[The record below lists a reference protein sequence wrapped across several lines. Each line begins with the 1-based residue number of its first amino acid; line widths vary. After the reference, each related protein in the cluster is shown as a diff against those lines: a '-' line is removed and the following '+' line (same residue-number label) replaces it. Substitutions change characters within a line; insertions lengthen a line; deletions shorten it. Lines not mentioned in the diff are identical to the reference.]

1 MSVIKTQLVNLI
13 EPPFCFDNKIK
24 KNNASTAHGGAGHR
38 ISGLQAKFLHKGTD
52 CP

>member
-1 MSVIKTQLVNLI
+1 MSVIKTKFINVV
-13 EPPFCFDNKIK
+13 EPPFCFDDK
-24 KNNASTAHGGAGHR
+24 KNNSFTAHGGAGHR